1 MLIAF
6 LALLLNLQLRPFA
19 EETLNFMNQA
29 AQLNMFTFLLVAL
42 LLKVNI
48 DGDQSARCVA
58 SDRVLPPAP
67 LQLPPQPLLT
77 RLRAC
82 ACS

>member
-1 MLIAF
+1 MRRLQVVGMLIAF

-29 AQLNMFTFLLVAL
+29 AQLNMFMFLLVAL

-48 DGDQSARCVA
+48 DGDQSAGCVA
-58 SDRVLPPAP
+58 SSGRVVPH
-67 LQLPPQPLLT
+67 
-77 RLRAC
+77 RC
-82 ACS
+82 CCSC